1 MKLKTDF
8 VTNSSSTSFVIMTK
22 GELTMQSFIKAV
34 GISNDSMFRDVFEE
48 LFYAFTDNLLE
59 GDAYAKKYDYSSLEE
74 FASKY
79 FKKETQERMKKAKYN
94 NCKIYIGDLTSDD
107 NIIEG
112 LFCCDSFVIDDGK
125 LIIDATEDAW

>member
-22 GELTMQSFIKAV
+22 GELTMQSFIEAV

-48 LFYAFTDNLLE
+48 LFYAFTDNLME
-59 GDAYAKKYDYSSLEE
+59 GDAYAKKYDHSSLEE

-79 FKKETQERMKKAKYN
+79 FKNETQERIKKAKSN

-107 NIIEG
+107 SIIEG

>member
-22 GELTMQSFIKAV
+22 GELTIQSFIKAV

-48 LFYAFTDNLLE
+48 LFLAFTDNLLE
-59 GDAYAKKYDYSSLEE
+59 GEAYAQKYSNTSLEE
-74 FASKY
+74 FASQY
-79 FKKETQERMKKAKYN
+79 FKKETQERIKKAQSN

-107 NIIEG
+107 SIIEG

>member
-59 GDAYAKKYDYSSLEE
+59 GDAYAKKYDHSSLEK

-79 FKKETQERMKKAKYN
+79 FKKETQERIKKAKSN
-94 NCKIYIGDLTSDD
+94 NCKIYIGDLISDD

>member
-22 GELTMQSFIKAV
+22 GELTMQSFIEAV

-48 LFYAFTDNLLE
+48 LFYAFTDNLME
-59 GDAYAKKYDYSSLEE
+59 GNAYAKKYDHSSLEE

-79 FKKETQERMKKAKYN
+79 FNNETQERIKKAISN

-107 NIIEG
+107 SIIEG

>member
-59 GDAYAKKYDYSSLEE
+59 GDAYAKKYNQSSLEE

-79 FKKETQERMKKAKYN
+79 FKKETQERIKKAKSN

-112 LFCCDSFVIDDGK
+112 LFCCDSFVIDGGK

>member
-22 GELTMQSFIKAV
+22 GELTMQSFIKAL

-59 GDAYAKKYDYSSLEE
+59 GDAYAKKYDHSSLEE

-79 FKKETQERMKKAKYN
+79 FKKETQERIKKAKSN